1 MSSHIAKCGQQKFIE
16 LFVCH
21 AVVLDGFAVSR
32 FIRHIVGRIGHDQ
45 VGFQTIHQKI
55 DMIGIG
61 AVTADH
67 PVPAQCPDIAGLN
80 KRLHSFRIDIAVIIL
95 DVLVM
100 DLGEKIIDLS
110 GIKAGSAHIVAG
122 QLKILQKI
130 CQRLGFPFADSL
142 VQRDIERLFILRV
155 LDMDNS
161 AVNFRP
167 TQSISVTPS
176 ALSTL

>member
-1 MSSHIAKCGQQKFIE
+1 M
-16 LFVCH
+16 
-21 AVVLDGFAVSR
+21 
-32 FIRHIVGRIGHDQ
+32 
-45 VGFQTIHQKI
+45 
-55 DMIGIG
+55 
-61 AVTADH
+61 
-67 PVPAQCPDIAGLN
+67 PAQCPDIAGLN
-80 KRLHSFRIDIAVIIL
+80 KGLHGFRVDIAIIIL
-95 DVLVM
+95 DVLIM
-100 DLGEKIIDLS
+100 DFREKIIDLRR
-110 GIKAGSAHIVAG
+110 IKAGSAHIVAG

-130 CQRLGFPFADSL
+130 SQRLGFPFADSL